1 MAIAIPRVWR
11 EIEAA
16 EQPSNLDRLLQRAV
30 ARHPDRVV
38 WAFIDEPEHH
48 LARPTYSELDAA
60 VDHMASVLS
69 RLGVE
74 AGSHV
79 GVMLPNIPDHLAR
92 AGSDGGSDC
101 SRQPPVYGQRA

>member
-1 MAIAIPRVWR
+1 LR
-11 EIEAA
+11 
-16 EQPSNLDRLLQRAV
+16 RAV

-60 VDHMASVLS
+60 VDRTASVLS

-79 GVMLPNIPDHLAR
+79 GVMLPNIPDFPTIWLALAR
-92 AGSDGGSDC
+92 MGGSDC